1 MKRSTVDIC
10 ELFFGATGLPVSCF
24 DSEEN
29 LAAWYPHWSRKMGAN
44 LTKLSFDGTRNP
56 DAITTASQ
64 GIYGRICLPD
74 GSRVIVGP
82 AYSETV
88 NDEITRCYIQ
98 EAGIPAGKWDLAYA
112 ALIQSDRMNF
122 QKFIRYMALLYGCLT
137 GEKIAIL
144 EHFQL
149 QEPETELPAEEP
161 YQSVH
166 NTFEY
171 EQMLYA
177 KVREGD
183 GERLVDFMVQYNPSN
198 FNRGRLADDP
208 LRNAKNRFIVAV
220 VKLQVL
226 AAIPGKLDLE
236 TSYQMTDDYI
246 WKAESATSIGEIERL
261 EYKMIMDFC
270 RRIGKSR
277 APTSVSPE
285 IHACMRYIQEHIHGR
300 LSVNDVAEYLGKSQ
314 SYLHIHFKEETG
326 FSVRDYVMVCKLE
339 EAARLLKISDRS
351 LADISGYL
359 CFSSQ
364 SYFQNVF
371 KKEYGVTPMQYR
383 KEHRI

>member
-1 MKRSTVDIC
+1 MKRSTLDIC

-29 LAAWYPHWSRKMGAN
+29 LAAWYPLWSRKMGAD
-44 LTKLSFDGTRNP
+44 LMKLSFDGTRNP

-74 GSRVIVGP
+74 GSWVVVGP
-82 AYSETV
+82 AYGETV

-98 EAGIPAGKWDLAYA
+98 EIDIPAGKWDLAYA
-112 ALIQSDRMNF
+112 TLAQSERMNF
-122 QKFIRYMALLYGCLT
+122 QKFTRYLALLHCCLT

-144 EHFQL
+144 EHFQV
-149 QEPETELPAEEP
+149 QEPEARLPEKVPERSA
-161 YQSVH
+161 H
-166 NTFEY
+166 NTYEY
-171 EQMLYA
+171 EQRLYA
-177 KVREGD
+177 QVREGD
-183 GERLVDFMVQYNPSN
+183 GEKLLDFMVQYHSSN
-198 FNRGRLADDP
+198 FNRGRLAEDP
-208 LRNAKNRFIVAV
+208 LRNAKNRFIVAA

-246 WKAESATSIGEIERL
+246 WKAENANSIGEIEGL

-270 RRIGKSR
+270 CRIGKSH
-277 APTSVSPE
+277 APTGISPE
-285 IHACMRYIQEHIHGR
+285 IHSCMRYIQEHVHGR
-300 LSVNDVAEYLGKSQ
+300 LSVNDVAEFLGKSQ
-314 SYLHIHFKEETG
+314 SYLHTHFKEETG

-383 KEHRI
+383 KEYRI